1 MDEAWSAAV
10 EAAVAGATS
19 HRETVASL
27 KEVLLANLVM
37 VGEIPAET
45 FKEEKRVRFILD
57 RFREAGLDKISTDEA
72 SNALAVLPGQEGKR
86 SLLVCAHLD
95 TSFDEVADHTVAVE
109 TDLIRGAGIADNS
122 LGVAVLCSLP
132 SILQALE
139 IRLKSDLILMGAAQG
154 LGRGNLHG
162 MDFFLDHHRGR
173 IDAGICVEGVDL
185 GRLSYQSIGML
196 RGEIVCR
203 RKGSD
208 LGAAPMS
215 AGAIEPLAE
224 VVRLI
229 EEIPVPLRPPTTIT
243 LGAMTAGNTF
253 HLAAPV
259 GSLRFE
265 VRSAKVGLVATIQEQ
280 IEEIVTRVGLE
291 AGVDLSLEVIARR
304 RNGGIDFGHPLTA
317 TTRRVMQA
325 LAVTPK
331 VKPSVGE
338 LSSLIARD
346 IPGVTLGITERAPDH
361 EGREGVRIEPIFS
374 GIAQLVAM
382 LQAVDAGVC
391 DGEEQS

>member
-1 MDEAWSAAV
+1 
-10 EAAVAGATS
+10 
-19 HRETVASL
+19 
-27 KEVLLANLVM
+27 
-37 VGEIPAET
+37 
-45 FKEEKRVRFILD
+45 
-57 RFREAGLDKISTDEA
+57 
-72 SNALAVLPGQEGKR
+72 
-86 SLLVCAHLD
+86 
-95 TSFDEVADHTVAVE
+95 
-109 TDLIRGAGIADNS
+109 
-122 LGVAVLCSLP
+122 
-132 SILQALE
+132 
-139 IRLKSDLILMGAAQG
+139 
-154 LGRGNLHG
+154 
-162 MDFFLDHHRGR
+162 
-173 IDAGICVEGVDL
+173 
-185 GRLSYQSIGML
+185 ML

-203 RKGSD
+203 RKGRD

-291 AGVDLSLEVIARR
+291 AGVDLSGEVIARR

-346 IPGVTLGITERAPDH
+346 IPGVSLGITERAPYH

>member
-72 SNALAVLPGQEGKR
+72 SNALAVLPGREGKR

-95 TSFDEVADHTVAVE
+95 TSFDEVADHTVTVE

-154 LGRGNLHG
+154 LG
-162 MDFFLDHHRGR
+162 
-173 IDAGICVEGVDL
+173 
-185 GRLSYQSIGML
+185 
-196 RGEIVCR
+196 
-203 RKGSD
+203 
-208 LGAAPMS
+208 P
-215 AGAIEPLAE
+215 
-224 VVRLI
+224 
-229 EEIPVPLRPPTTIT
+229 
-243 LGAMTAGNTF
+243 
-253 HLAAPV
+253 
-259 GSLRFE
+259 
-265 VRSAKVGLVATIQEQ
+265 
-280 IEEIVTRVGLE
+280 
-291 AGVDLSLEVIARR
+291 
-304 RNGGIDFGHPLTA
+304 
-317 TTRRVMQA
+317 
-325 LAVTPK
+325 
-331 VKPSVGE
+331 
-338 LSSLIARD
+338 
-346 IPGVTLGITERAPDH
+346 
-361 EGREGVRIEPIFS
+361 
-374 GIAQLVAM
+374 
-382 LQAVDAGVC
+382 
-391 DGEEQS
+391 